1 MYTVSIEYCG
11 GLGNQLFQLFT
22 VMSYAFDTG
31 RKVLLKY
38 SDESPSITPRQT
50 YWRSF
55 LDAFKGFGDG
65 SPNSVLI
72 YENSSNEFQYAN
84 IQNPPSNVTLFGYFQ
99 SYKYFSHNFDRIYRD
114 LNIDTKICSVKSEFE
129 NSYLSRQNAQTIVS
143 VHFRLGDYK
152 RLQQHHPLLPTTY
165 YKNAIKLI
173 HTKCMGD
180 IKFLCFCEEEDMEY
194 VEKMCTE
201 IGLGNYQLVG
211 RDVEGKDVEGRVED
225 WKQMLMMSLCDW
237 NIIANSTFSWW
248 GAMLKGPANDNVICP
263 ARWFHQQTSADLVL
277 PMWVKM

>member
-22 VMSYAFDTG
+22 AMSYAFDTG
-31 RKVLLKY
+31 RRVLLKY
-38 SDESPSITPRQT
+38 ADESPSITPRQT

-55 LDAFKGFGDG
+55 LDAFKDFGDP
-65 SPNSVLI
+65 SPNSVHI
-72 YENSSNEFQYAN
+72 YENSRNEFQYAN
-84 IQNPPSNVTLFGYFQ
+84 IQNPQSNVKLLGYFQ
-99 SYKYFSHNFDRIYRD
+99 SYKYFIHNFDRIYRD
-114 LNIDTKICSVKSEFE
+114 LKIDSKICSVESEFE

-152 RLQQHHPLLPTTY
+152 RLQQHHPLLPATY
-165 YKNAIKLI
+165 YEDAIKLI
-173 HTKCMGD
+173 HMRCTGD

-194 VEKMCTE
+194 VEKMCIE
-201 IGLGNYQLVG
+201 LGLKNYQLVG
-211 RDVEGKDVEGRVED
+211 KDVED

-248 GAMLKGPANDNVICP
+248 GAMFKGPANDNVIYP
-263 ARWFHQQTSADLVL
+263 ARWFHRETSVDLALHNWIRV
-277 PMWVKM
+277 P